1 MTMGL
6 TTMQYIQVGVKF
18 DWAILK
24 SAWPNSTRA
33 IMKFRLDWTCL
44 RLAQVPDL
52 PMNMH
57 AYNYTTFTFRA
68 CPVKT
73 IWKHGNLGQ
82 QRVLC
87 LPVIYLSVK
96 KIWAWIVLI

>member
-6 TTMQYIQVGVKF
+6 TTMPYIQVGVQF

-33 IMKFRLDWTCL
+33 NMKFGLDWTCL

-57 AYNYTTFTFRA
+57 AYHRA

-73 IWKHGNLGQ
+73 IWKHVNLGAE
-82 QRVLC
+82 RALC
-87 LPVIYLSVK
+87 LPVIYLCVK
-96 KIWAWIVLI
+96 KFWAWIVLF